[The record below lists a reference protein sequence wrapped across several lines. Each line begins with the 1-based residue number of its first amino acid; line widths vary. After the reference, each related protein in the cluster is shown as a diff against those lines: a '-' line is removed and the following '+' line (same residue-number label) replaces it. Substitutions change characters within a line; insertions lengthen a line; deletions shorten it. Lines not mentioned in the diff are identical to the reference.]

1 MIKGAQLPM
10 AYQPAAGDL
19 MVKQPRASLTE
30 EVLAW
35 LEHEDT
41 PAARRVAQAICAFSG
56 VFLAAQVI
64 RFFIS

>member
-1 MIKGAQLPM
+1 MIKGAQLPV
-10 AYQPAAGDL
+10 AYQPAAADSK
-19 MVKQPRASLTE
+19 VTQPEVSLTE

-41 PAARRVAQAICAFSG
+41 PAARRTAQTICVFGG
-56 VFLAAQVI
+56 VFLAAQII